1 MGKSILISLLN
12 YLKSILAVILV
23 LAYMFLS
30 SGDFSFML
38 TLAASI

>member
-1 MGKSILISLLN
+1 MGKYINISLI
-12 YLKSILAVILV
+12 YYKKSVLAVILV

-30 SGDFSFML
+30 SGDFSFLL